1 MYKEVL
7 RSIEGIEIYPIIS
20 LLIFFCFFV
29 GLTAWYVMA
38 DGDRLQ
44 RLARL
49 PLDQDGESAAPHEN
63 GGKLS

>member
-29 GLTAWYVMA
+29 GLLAWYLLA

-44 RLARL
+44 RLADL
-49 PLDQDGESAAPHEN
+49 PLDQETATSVPEEN
-63 GGKLS
+63 GGKPS

>member
-20 LLIFFCFFV
+20 LLIFFYFFV
-29 GLTAWYVMA
+29 GLLAWYLLA

-49 PLDQDGESAAPHEN
+49 PLDQEADSA
-63 GGKLS
+63 GSYTKRGKRS

>member
-29 GLTAWYVMA
+29 GLLAWYLLA

-49 PLDQDGESAAPHEN
+49 PLDQEADSAEPHTK